1 LVECA
6 KTKYLETNR
15 SSHPVHTR
23 VTLSIPDPALVAYE
37 ALAPFYDTYTG
48 GYDHERWLSN
58 LEALAMDHGLRGQRL
73 LDVGCGTGKSFLPL
87 LARGYDVTACDISP
101 RMVERARGKLDK
113 ADAGRVVVADMRSL
127 PWRRAFDLVTCLDD
141 GLNYLLGDSELGSA
155 LRSMSAALR
164 PGGLAVFDVNSLRT
178 YRETFSDQFVVEA
191 GQTVFEWRGEGT
203 GEVAP
208 GDRCSAVLDV
218 RVTGGRLRATSRH
231 TQRHHPR
238 PAIEAACADAGLRT
252 LAVRG
257 VAPGAHLVEDPDEDV
272 HKKLVFV
279 AGKPAT

>member
-1 LVECA
+1 M
-6 KTKYLETNR
+6 
-15 SSHPVHTR
+15 
-23 VTLSIPDPALVAYE
+23 DPAPARTPSTLCPAAPSALPAYE
-37 ALAPFYDTYTG
+37 VLAPFYDRYTAD
-48 GYDHERWLSN
+48 YEHDLV
-58 LEALAMDHGLRGQRL
+58 LEQIEAIALEHGLRGRRV

-279 AGKPAT
+279 AGKPATA